1 LHSRRDGRTNNIM
14 KPINSTTLVGKSR
27 GFTLIELLVVIAII
41 AILAAM
47 LLPAL
52 TKAKLKAQG
61 ISCMNNTKQMT
72 LAWLMWSGDN
82 NDELLAARAW
92 VKGSVDNPG
101 DYDFVDVQG
110 TTVGHWLPAS
120 PLTSYVGNNVKLYRC
135 PGDKRVSTL
144 YPYQGTPVCRSYS
157 MNGWFGEGWNG
168 EPYRIFRKSSDMTRP
183 SPVNTYVM
191 LDESGLTINDGFFA
205 VSMQSYDPNDMA
217 GKQIIDVP
225 ASYHGKCGSFSF
237 ADGHSEI
244 HRWKD
249 DRTANL
255 LIGDFSPK
263 NVDVDWIQSKA
274 SSKIKNPTR

>member
-1 LHSRRDGRTNNIM
+1 MLEEIVNRKGAARIVKR
-14 KPINSTTLVGKSR
+14 R
-27 GFTLIELLVVIAII
+27 GFTLIELLVVITII

-61 ISCMNNTKQMT
+61 IGCMNNTKQMT

-92 VKGSVDNPG
+92 VKGSVNNPG
-101 DYDFVDVQG
+101 DFEFVDVQG
-110 TTVGHWLPAS
+110 TTVGFNLPAS
-120 PLTSYVGNNVKLYRC
+120 PLFPYLGKNVSLFRC

-144 YPYQGTPVCRSYS
+144 FPYKGTPVCRSYS

-183 SPVNTYVM
+183 GPVNTYVL

-205 VSMQSYDPNDMA
+205 VSMQTYDPRDMA

-225 ASYHGKCGSFSF
+225 ATYHGNCGSFSF

-244 HRWKD
+244 HRWRD
-249 DRTANL
+249 GRTANL
-255 LIGDFSPK
+255 LIGDVSP
-263 NVDVDWIQSKA
+263 NNQDVDWIQSKA
-274 SSKIKNPTR
+274 SSKINNPTR